1 MEAES
6 PRLSGPIC
14 LASGEDLMVDDFT
27 RVTARVEITWQD
39 TKPERFRA
47 QANAFCNNLPL
58 RESWALG

>member
-1 MEAES
+1 
-6 PRLSGPIC
+6 LSGPIC